1 MSFLQKTSVGARI
14 GGVVATVLLC
24 NAITLGVGLFG
35 LNRIASEL
43 NQLVSVV
50 MVKADAAAD
59 MRFAIMAR
67 VDRVR
72 NIALT
77 PDVSAMKADQ
87 NAISGHVG
95 HYDEALKRMQATP
108 LSEAEQALLASIKP
122 TAEKAE
128 PLLKRAQ
135 ALARSLQPEAAA
147 AVMTGEFAP
156 VQQEWLATLDKLSRL
171 ADEERNATLERAS
184 AARRTAMNTMLTV
197 GVTSVVLGACA
208 SLWMSRGIVRRLAQ
222 GRLVAGRIAE
232 GDLTSTV
239 ETGGHDEIGQL
250 LDSVHAMQTRLQST
264 VAGIK
269 GSVESIRVASEEI
282 AVGNQDLSSRTEQ
295 QAANLQQTAASMQQM
310 TDTVASNANTAR
322 QANDLAQEATSVAE
336 RGGAVVGQVIDTM
349 SDIQASSKKIGDIIG
364 VIDGIA
370 FQTNILA
377 LNAAVEAARAGEQGR
392 GFAVVASEVR
402 SLAQRS
408 AAAAREIKALIGSS
422 TGRVEAG
429 SRLVGE
435 AGTTMQEI
443 VVHIRRV
450 GVLINQISASSGAQ
464 HEGIGQVNGAVGQ
477 LDDMTQRN
485 AALVEESAAA
495 AMSLQAQASRLADVV
510 AVFKVER
517 TA

>member
-1 MSFLQKTSVGARI
+1 MTFLQKTSVGARI

-24 NAITLGVGLFG
+24 NAVTLGVGLFG
-35 LNRIASEL
+35 LNRIESEL
-43 NQLVSVV
+43 TQLVNAV

-59 MRFAIMAR
+59 MRFAIIAR

-77 PDVSAMKADQ
+77 GEVSAMKADQ
-87 NAISGHVG
+87 NSINGHVLN
-95 HYDEALKRMQATP
+95 YDEALKRLQATP
-108 LSEAEQALLASIKP
+108 LSEAEKALLASIKP
-122 TAEKAE
+122 TAERAE
-128 PLLKRAQ
+128 PMLKRAQ
-135 ALARSLQPEAAA
+135 ALARSLAPEAAA
-147 AVMTGEFAP
+147 AVMTTEFAP
-156 VQQEWLATLDKLSRL
+156 VQDQWLATLDKLSRL
-171 ADEERNATLERAS
+171 ADEERNATLQRAS
-184 AARRTAMNTMLTV
+184 AARRTAMNAMLAV
-197 GVTSVVLGACA
+197 GIVSVILGALA
-208 SLWMSRGIVRRLAQ
+208 SLWMSRGIVRRLAL
-222 GRLVAGRIAE
+222 GRVVAGRIAE
-232 GDLTSTV
+232 GDLTSAV

-250 LDSVHAMQTRLQST
+250 LDSVHAMQSRLQTT
-264 VAGIK
+264 VTSIQ

-282 AVGNQDLSSRTEQ
+282 AIGNQDLSSRTEQ

-310 TDTVASNANTAR
+310 TATVATNADTAR
-322 QANDLAQEATSVAE
+322 LANQLANEATSVAE
-336 RGGAVVGQVIDTM
+336 RGGKVVRKVIDTM

-408 AAAAREIKALIGSS
+408 ATAAREIKVLIGGS
-422 TGRVEAG
+422 TDRVDAG
-429 SRLVGE
+429 SLLVGE

-443 VVHIRRV
+443 VERIRRV
-450 GVLINQISASSGAQ
+450 GALIGEISTSSGAQ
-464 HEGIGQVNGAVGQ
+464 REGIGQVNGAVGQ

-485 AALVEESAAA
+485 AALVEQSAAA
-495 AMSLQAQASRLADVV
+495 ATSLMSQASRLAEVV
-510 AVFKVER
+510 AVFKVPH